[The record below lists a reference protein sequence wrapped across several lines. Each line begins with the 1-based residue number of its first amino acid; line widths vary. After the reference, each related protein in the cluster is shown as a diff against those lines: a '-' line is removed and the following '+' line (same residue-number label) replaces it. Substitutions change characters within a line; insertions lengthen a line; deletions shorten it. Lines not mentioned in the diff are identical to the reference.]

1 MIRMSLNPMLACCLV
16 SLMLSACTQNQPA
29 ATKTTDENQTLTA
42 ADVKPLV
49 NRVLTQAEQDE
60 LTPDQVM
67 TLLKEGNQRFISGTL
82 TSRNHSKQVRES
94 ALGQYPK
101 AIILSCID
109 SRIPVEDVFDRG
121 IGDIFV
127 ARVAGNFENT
137 DILGSM
143 EFACKVS
150 GAKLVFVLGH
160 EHCGAIN
167 GAIDGVELGNI
178 TPMLANIKPAIDHF
192 AKYDGDKTSQNKK
205 FVQMVTAQNV
215 RGTIDRIRINSP
227 ILKEM
232 EAKGE
237 IKIVGGVYNMDTG
250 EVDFFEK

>member
-1 MIRMSLNPMLACCLV
+1 MIRMSLNPLLTCCL
-16 SLMLSACTQNQPA
+16 LTLLLSACAGEQPS
-29 ATKTTDENQTLTA
+29 ATTSSENSSPTA
-42 ADVKPLV
+42 GDTKPLV
-49 NRVLTQAEQDE
+49 NRVLTQEEQAN
-60 LTPDQVM
+60 LTPEQVL
-67 TLLKEGNQRFISGTL
+67 TLLKEGNQRFVAGTL
-82 TSRNHSKQVRES
+82 TARDHSKQVRDA

-101 AIILSCID
+101 AVILSCLD

-150 GAKLVFVLGH
+150 GSKLVLVLGH
-160 EHCGAIN
+160 ESCGAIR

-178 TPMLANIKPAIDHF
+178 TAMLANIKPAIDHF
-192 AKYDGDKTSQNKK
+192 KSYDGEKTSRNPE
-205 FVQMVTAQNV
+205 FVKMVTKQNV
-215 RGTIDRIRINSP
+215 LATIDRIRTNSP

-232 EAKGE
+232 ELQGD
-237 IKIVGGVYNMDTG
+237 IKIVGGIYNMETG
-250 EVDFFEK
+250 QVDLLEQ